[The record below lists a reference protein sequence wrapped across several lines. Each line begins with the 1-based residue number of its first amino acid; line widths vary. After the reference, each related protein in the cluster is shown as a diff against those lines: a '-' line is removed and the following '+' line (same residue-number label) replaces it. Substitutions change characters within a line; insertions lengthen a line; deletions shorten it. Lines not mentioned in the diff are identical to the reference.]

1 MNKYEF
7 ISFKEYPEGS
17 YPTAIATVRVNL
29 KDVNGYPMRL
39 VVRYARKETK
49 NGGIFWAMA
58 THNYTLDG
66 EKKYLPGCQMDSQMD
81 DEMLIEFIKEN
92 VKRLAN
98 PIPSGSATG
107 SMYGDGY
114 PGGTPQNMNY
124 IPPMPPLPEAPIEP
138 GLPF

>member
-7 ISFKEYPEGS
+7 ISFKEYPEGQ

-29 KDVNGYPMRL
+29 KDHNGYPVRL
-39 VVRYARKETK
+39 VLRYARKEVR
-49 NGGIFWAMA
+49 NGGTFWAMA
-58 THNYTLDG
+58 THNYTMDG
-66 EKKYLPGCQMDSQMD
+66 EKKYLPGCQLDSQMD

-98 PIPSGSATG
+98 PLASNGSIYGDSYPSGMPQAHMAAPIPS
-107 SMYGDGY
+107 
-114 PGGTPQNMNY
+114 
-124 IPPMPPLPEAPIEP
+124 MPPIMEVPTEP